1 MVTMTECIKSTG
13 VVLMSNYYLMA
24 YELKTVESVPT
35 LLKLTERFYVGIRRA
50 QLPHLLP
57 DVRGERL
64 AGTVRSPT

>member
-50 QLPHLLP
+50 QLPHLPELSDLQLKDP
-57 DVRGERL
+57 EEVI
-64 AGTVRSPT
+64 